1 MQAWFSGRPGNR
13 AGAGNRV
20 AVKGIVGRAMRI
32 SVIGLGK
39 LGAPLAAL
47 LACKGFEVT
56 GVDIDERIVAA
67 VNDGRAPVEEPRLQ
81 EMMDGAEGR
90 LSATT
95 DTLRAVSESEVTFIL
110 VPTPGL
116 AGDGFSLDRVLEVAE
131 AIGDALTRKDDYHLV
146 VLSSTVMP
154 GATENMLLP
163 KLEARSGKVCG
174 RDFGL
179 CYNPEFVALGR
190 VINGLLQPDFVLI
203 GESDERSGATLAD
216 VYRRMCPNGPPVAR
230 MSFVNAELAK
240 LSVNT
245 FITMRISYANML
257 AQICEKLPGA
267 DVDVVTAAVGL
278 DHRIGNKYLR
288 GAVGYGGPCFPHDN
302 AAFRHLARSVGVDPS
317 VPEAANTMNRLH
329 LEHLGDLTRA
339 HLPVGGTVGVL
350 GLSYKADTPVVEG
363 SPGIELIQRLTGQG
377 VAVIAYDPQGVPN
390 ARAVLRESVAYAAD
404 AAECASRADVLVI
417 VMPWEEFRAL
427 TPAQL
432 KPGAF
437 PTVIDCWRVLPR
449 EDFEKASNYVT
460 LGTGP
465 DTDAVEPKRRAS
477 GNL

>member
-230 MSFVNAELAK
+230 RQLGQWQWA
-240 LSVNT
+240 T
-245 FITMRISYANML
+245 H
-257 AQICEKLPGA
+257 
-267 DVDVVTAAVGL
+267 D
-278 DHRIGNKYLR
+278 
-288 GAVGYGGPCFPHDN
+288 GG
-302 AAFRHLARSVGVDPS
+302 
-317 VPEAANTMNRLH
+317 
-329 LEHLGDLTRA
+329 
-339 HLPVGGTVGVL
+339 
-350 GLSYKADTPVVEG
+350 
-363 SPGIELIQRLTGQG
+363 
-377 VAVIAYDPQGVPN
+377 
-390 ARAVLRESVAYAAD
+390 SVASNRTAPH
-404 AAECASRADVLVI
+404 RQPPVIGMVLSS
-417 VMPWEEFRAL
+417 VMSSSLHAL
-427 TPAQL
+427 
-432 KPGAF
+432 
-437 PTVIDCWRVLPR
+437 PT
-449 EDFEKASNYVT
+449 S
-460 LGTGP
+460 
-465 DTDAVEPKRRAS
+465 
-477 GNL
+477 

>member
-1 MQAWFSGRPGNR
+1 M
-13 AGAGNRV
+13 
-20 AVKGIVGRAMRI
+20 
-32 SVIGLGK
+32 IGLGK
-39 LGAPLAAL
+39 LGAPLAAF

-56 GVDIDERIVAA
+56 GVDIDENVAA
-67 VNDGRAPVEEPRLQ
+67 VVNEGRAPVEESRLQ

-95 DTLRAVSESEVTFIL
+95 DTVRAVSETEITFIL

-131 AIGDALTRKDDYHLV
+131 AIGDALTRKDGYHLV

-154 GATENMLLP
+154 GDTGDMLLP

-245 FITMRISYANML
+245 FVTMRISYANML

-278 DHRIGNKYLR
+278 DNRIGNKYLR
-288 GAVGYGGPCFPHDN
+288 GAVGYGGPCFPCDV
-302 AAFRHLARSVGVDPS
+302 AAFSNLAQSIGVDPAIP
-317 VPEAANTMNRLH
+317 VAIDTINRLQ
-329 LEHLGDLTRA
+329 LDLLHDLVRT
-339 HLPVGGTVGVL
+339 HLPAGGTLGIL
-350 GLSYKADTPVVEG
+350 GLSYKADTPVVEA
-363 SPGIELIQRLTGQG
+363 SPSIELIQRLIDQG
-377 VAVIAYDPQGVPN
+377 IPVTAYDPQAVPS
-390 ARAVLRESVAYAAD
+390 ARAVLGNGVTYAAN
-404 AAECASRADVLVI
+404 AAECASLADVLI
-417 VMPWEEFRAL
+417 IATPWEEFRAL

-432 KPGAF
+432 KPGTF

-449 EDFEKASNYVT
+449 EAFEKASNYVM

-465 DTDAVEPKRRAS
+465 ATETSEEALRAWNNALAATLS
-477 GNL
+477 A

>member
-1 MQAWFSGRPGNR
+1 
-13 AGAGNRV
+13 
-20 AVKGIVGRAMRI
+20 MRI

-39 LGAPLAAL
+39 LGAPVAAVLAY
-47 LACKGFEVT
+47 KGFEVT
-56 GVDIDERIVAA
+56 GVDIDENVAA
-67 VNDGRAPVEEPRLQ
+67 AINGGRAPVEEPRLQ

-90 LSATT
+90 LSAAT
-95 DTLRAVSESEVTFIL
+95 DTVRAVSETEITFIL

-131 AIGDALTRKDDYHLV
+131 AVGDGLRKKDHYHLV

-154 GATENMLLP
+154 GDTGDRLLP

-174 RDFGL
+174 RDFGM

-190 VINGLLQPDFVLI
+190 VVNDLLRPDFVLI
-203 GESDERSGATLAD
+203 GESDERSGSTLAN
-216 VYRRMCPNGPPVAR
+216 VYRQMCPDGPPVAR
-230 MSFVNAELAK
+230 MNFINAELAK

-245 FITMRISYANML
+245 FVTMRISYANML
-257 AQICEKLPGA
+257 AQICEQLPGA
-267 DVDVVTAAVGL
+267 DVDVVTRAVGL
-278 DHRIGNKYLR
+278 DSRIGNTYLR
-288 GAVGYGGPCFPHDN
+288 GAVAYGGPCFPHDN

-317 VPEAANTMNRLH
+317 VPEATDTMNRLH
-329 LEHLGDLTRA
+329 LEHLECLTRA
-339 HLPVGGTVGVL
+339 HLSVGDTVGVL

-377 VAVIAYDPQGVPN
+377 VAVIAYDPQAVPN
-390 ARAVLRESVAYAAD
+390 ARAVLRESVAYAAN

-417 VMPWEEFRAL
+417 VTPWTEFRAL
-427 TPAQL
+427 TPGQL